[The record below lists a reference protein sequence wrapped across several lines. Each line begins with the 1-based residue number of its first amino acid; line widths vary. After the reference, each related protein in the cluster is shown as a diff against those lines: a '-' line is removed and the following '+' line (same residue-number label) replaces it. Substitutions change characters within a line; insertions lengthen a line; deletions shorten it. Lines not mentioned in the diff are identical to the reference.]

1 MEKFNDFLVLLDANL
16 SGSWWFPALLIG
28 TGIFFTIYLGLPQ
41 FRYFKSALK
50 IVSGKTKSSD
60 SEGETTG
67 FQALTTAMSG
77 AVGTGNIGGVALAI
91 WTGGPAAIFW
101 MWITA
106 IFGMTTK
113 FVEVTL
119 GHKYRTKLSDG
130 SISGGPMY
138 YIEQG
143 LNMKWVAILFAFLMM
158 ITAIGSGNMPQ
169 INNIA
174 LVMNTEFSV
183 PKLFTGLFLGGLLWI
198 IIIGGIK
205 RIASVASK
213 IIPIM
218 GLIYFGGALIILI
231 ENYQNVIP
239 SFQAIFAQVFTGSA
253 AVGGFLGASFAMS
266 LKYGVARGLYSNE
279 AGQGSSPIAHA
290 SSKNK
295 SIDQGVVSILEP
307 FIDTIVVCSVTA
319 LVILSSGVWTQKF
332 DTQFSKTD
340 MVVLDGIYSDD
351 KNDDGNYVFPEDI
364 NELTNYV
371 QGIESNIRNYS
382 GTLNVKEGKIVEKN
396 ITIIH
401 LRSIA
406 EDVVFHTPE
415 TSDDDET
422 KLSGH
427 LIIKNGK
434 VDKAISYTYDSKNKS
449 FRTLDPQSGVKDAE
463 SGKIMY
469 ELILNNGLLLDQLI
483 KEVESKISLEENNP
497 ERDASI
503 LRMLL
508 AEKDELLE
516 KRETN
521 LDKEKSFIFN
531 EIVEGRSLVSS
542 AELTAKAFSN
552 GIMGEYGGK
561 LVAIALLLFAFSTA
575 ITWCYYGDRST
586 AYIFGEKGVVW
597 YRNFYVLCFILAAVI
612 DTTVVWNIAYVVV
625 ALVSI
630 PNLIAMFVLRKEMKL
645 LSDDFKVK

>member
-1 MEKFNDFLVLLDANL
+1 MNQFNEFLLLLDSNL
-16 SGSWWFPALLIG
+16 SGSWWFPILLVG
-28 TGIFFTIYLGLPQ
+28 TGIFFTIYLGFPQ
-41 FRYFKSALK
+41 FRFFGKAWKLVSRRNNKSDA
-50 IVSGKTKSSD
+50 D
-60 SEGETTG
+60 GETTG
-67 FQALTTAMSG
+67 FEALTTAMSG

-113 FVEVTL
+113 FVEVTM
-119 GHKYRTKLSDG
+119 GHKYRTKLEDG

-138 YIEQG
+138 YIEHA
-143 LNMKWVAILFAFLMM
+143 LNMKWAGILFAFLMM

-183 PKLFTGLFLGGLLWI
+183 PKIFTGLFLGALLWI

-218 GLIYFGGALIILI
+218 GLIYFGGALIILL
-231 ENYQNVIP
+231 ENYQNIIP
-239 SFQAIFAQVFTGSA
+239 SFNAIFAQVFTGSA

-290 SSKNK
+290 SSKNS

-319 LVILSSGVWTQKF
+319 LVILSSGVWTEKF
-332 DTQFSKTD
+332 DTTFSKTD
-340 MVVLDGIYSDD
+340 MVILDGTYSDQE
-351 KNDDGNYVFPEDI
+351 NIDGTFLYPDHMNQ
-364 NELTNYV
+364 LTKYV
-371 QGIESNIRNYS
+371 QSIDSDVHEYS
-382 GTLNVKEGKIVEKN
+382 GIIEIQDGRL
-396 ITIIH
+396 ITSDITVLH
-401 LRSIA
+401 SRSIA
-406 EDVVFHTPE
+406 ENITVTDKEDKNLYTG
-415 TSDDDET
+415 S
-422 KLSGH
+422 LSVE
-427 LIIKNGK
+427 NGK
-434 VDKAISYTYDSKNKS
+434 V
-449 FRTLDPQSGVKDAE
+449 QDAVTFE
-463 SGKIMY
+463 GK
-469 ELILNNGLLLDQLI
+469 
-483 KEVESKISLEENNP
+483 
-497 ERDASI
+497 
-503 LRMLL
+503 
-508 AEKDELLE
+508 
-516 KRETN
+516 
-521 LDKEKSFIFN
+521 
-531 EIVEGRSLVSS
+531 SLVSS
-542 AELTAKAFSN
+542 AELTAKAFSQ
-552 GIMGEYGGK
+552 GILGQFGGK

-586 AYIFGEKGVVW
+586 AYIFGERGVFW

-612 DTTVVWNIAYVVV
+612 DTTIVWNIAYVVV

-630 PNLIAMFVLRKEMKL
+630 PNLIALFVLRNEMKDL
-645 LSDDFKVK
+645 TKEFINKYE

>member
-1 MEKFNDFLVLLDANL
+1 MDQFNEFLILLDSNL
-16 SGSWWFPALLIG
+16 SGSWWFPILLVG
-28 TGIFFTIYLGLPQ
+28 TGIFFTIYLGFPQ
-41 FRYFKSALK
+41 FRFFGKAWHL
-50 IVSGKTKSSD
+50 VSGKNKRTD
-60 SEGETTG
+60 ADGETTA
-67 FQALTTAMSG
+67 FEALTTAMSG

-113 FVEVTL
+113 FVEVTM
-119 GHKYRTKLSDG
+119 GHKYRTKLEDG

-138 YIEQG
+138 YIESA
-143 LNMKWVAILFAFLMM
+143 LNMKWAGILFAFLMM

-183 PKLFTGLFLGGLLWI
+183 PKLFTGLFLGILLWV

-213 IIPIM
+213 IIPVM
-218 GLIYFGGALIILI
+218 GLIYFGGALIILT
-231 ENYQNVIP
+231 ENYQNIIP
-239 SFQAIFAQVFTGSA
+239 SFNAIFSQVFTGSA

-332 DTQFSKTD
+332 DTTFAKTD
-340 MVVLDGIYSDD
+340 MVILDGIYSDE
-351 KNDDGNYVFPEDI
+351 KNVDGSYVYPDQI
-364 NELTNYV
+364 NELTNFV
-371 QGIESNIRNYS
+371 QSLDSNVKEYS
-382 GTLNVKEGKIVEKN
+382 GTIYIEEGSLVDSE
-396 ITIIH
+396 ITVLH
-401 LRSIA
+401 SRSIA
-406 EDVVFHTPE
+406 ED
-415 TSDDDET
+415 
-422 KLSGH
+422 
-427 LIIKNGK
+427 IKVINNNKNLYTGTLNI
-434 VDKAISYTYDSKNKS
+434 VD
-449 FRTLDPQSGVKDAE
+449 
-463 SGKIMY
+463 GKIS
-469 ELILNNGLLLDQLI
+469 
-483 KEVESKISLEENNP
+483 ESVTLEG
-497 ERDASI
+497 
-503 LRMLL
+503 
-508 AEKDELLE
+508 K
-516 KRETN
+516 
-521 LDKEKSFIFN
+521 
-531 EIVEGRSLVSS
+531 SLVSS
-542 AELTAKAFSN
+542 AELTAKAFSQ
-552 GIMGEYGGK
+552 GVFGEYGGK

-586 AYIFGEKGVVW
+586 AYIFGERGVFW

-612 DTTVVWNIAYVVV
+612 DTTIVWNIAYVVV

-630 PNLIAMFVLRKEMKL
+630 PNLIALFVLRSEMKEL
-645 LSDDFKVK
+645 TNDFVKEN

>member
-1 MEKFNDFLVLLDANL
+1 MEQFNNFLILLDSNL

-28 TGIFFTIYLGLPQ
+28 TGIFFTIYLGFPQ
-41 FRYFKSALK
+41 FKYFKSALK
-50 IVSGKTKSSD
+50 IVSGKTDSSD
-60 SEGETTG
+60 SDGETTG

-113 FVEVTL
+113 YVEVTL

-174 LVMNTEFSV
+174 LVMNTEFSI
-183 PKLFTGLFLGGLLWI
+183 PKLFTGLFLGALLWI

-231 ENYQNVIP
+231 ENYQNIIP
-239 SFQAIFAQVFTGSA
+239 SFNAIFAQVFTGSA

-332 DTQFSKTD
+332 ETNFSKTD
-340 MVVLDGIYSDD
+340 MVVLDGTYSDE
-351 KNDDGNYVFPEDI
+351 KNIDSEYLYPDQI
-364 NELTNYV
+364 NELNKYV
-371 QGIESNIRNYS
+371 QSIDS
-382 GTLNVKEGKIVEKN
+382 NVKEFSGELNVVAGKLLTQN
-396 ITIIH
+396 ITVLH
-401 LRSIA
+401 SRSIA
-406 EDVVFHTPE
+406 EDIKITNQI
-415 TSDDDET
+415 DET
-422 KLSGH
+422 LYTGT
-427 LIIKNGK
+427 LNVDNGK
-434 VDKAISYTYDSKNKS
+434 IT
-449 FRTLDPQSGVKDAE
+449 E
-463 SGKIMY
+463 SVVIQGK
-469 ELILNNGLLLDQLI
+469 
-483 KEVESKISLEENNP
+483 
-497 ERDASI
+497 
-503 LRMLL
+503 
-508 AEKDELLE
+508 
-516 KRETN
+516 
-521 LDKEKSFIFN
+521 
-531 EIVEGRSLVSS
+531 SLVSS
-542 AELTAKAFSN
+542 AELTAKAFSQ
-552 GIMGEYGGK
+552 GIMGQYGGK
-561 LVAIALLLFAFSTA
+561 LVAIALLLFAFSTS

-586 AYIFGEKGVVW
+586 AYIFGEKGVIW
-597 YRNFYVLCFILAAVI
+597 YRNFYVICFVLAAVI
-612 DTTVVWNIAYVVV
+612 DTTIVWNIAYVVV

-645 LSDDFKVK
+645 LSDNFEVK

>member
-1 MEKFNDFLVLLDANL
+1 MNQFNEFLLLLDSNL
-16 SGSWWFPALLIG
+16 SGSWWFPILLVG
-28 TGIFFTIYLGLPQ
+28 TGIFFTIYLGFPQ
-41 FRYFKSALK
+41 FRFFGKAWKL
-50 IVSGKTKSSD
+50 VSGKNTKSD
-60 SEGETTG
+60 AEGETTA
-67 FQALTTAMSG
+67 FEALTTAMSG

-113 FVEVTL
+113 FVEVTM
-119 GHKYRTKLSDG
+119 GHKYRTKLEDG

-138 YIEQG
+138 YIEHA
-143 LNMKWVAILFAFLMM
+143 LNMKWAGILFAFLMM

-183 PKLFTGLFLGGLLWI
+183 PKLFTGLFLGILLWI

-218 GLIYFGGALIILI
+218 GLIYFGGALVILV
-231 ENYQNVIP
+231 ENYQNIIP
-239 SFQAIFAQVFTGSA
+239 SFNAIFAQVFTGSA

-290 SSKNK
+290 SSKNT

-319 LVILSSGVWTQKF
+319 LVILSSGVWTEKF
-332 DTQFSKTD
+332 DTTFSKTD
-340 MVVLDGIYSDD
+340 MVILDGTYSDTENAD
-351 KNDDGNYVFPEDI
+351 GTYLYPNDMNQ
-364 NELTNYV
+364 LTRYV
-371 QGIESNIRNYS
+371 QSIDSDVSEFS
-382 GTLNVKEGKIVEKN
+382 GVLEIQQGQLMSSD
-396 ITIIH
+396 ITVLH
-401 LRSIA
+401 SRSIA
-406 EDVVFHTPE
+406 ENILVKDNVEKILYTGSVTVI
-415 TSDDDET
+415 D
-422 KLSGH
+422 
-427 LIIKNGK
+427 GK
-434 VDKAISYTYDSKNKS
+434 VKEPVT
-449 FRTLDPQSGVKDAE
+449 FE
-463 SGKIMY
+463 GK
-469 ELILNNGLLLDQLI
+469 
-483 KEVESKISLEENNP
+483 
-497 ERDASI
+497 
-503 LRMLL
+503 
-508 AEKDELLE
+508 
-516 KRETN
+516 
-521 LDKEKSFIFN
+521 
-531 EIVEGRSLVSS
+531 SLVSS
-542 AELTAKAFSN
+542 AELTAKAFSQ
-552 GIMGEYGGK
+552 GIFGQYGGK

-586 AYIFGEKGVVW
+586 AYIFGERGVFW

-612 DTTVVWNIAYVVV
+612 DTTIVWNIAYVVV

-630 PNLIAMFVLRKEMKL
+630 PNLIALFVLRNEMKDL
-645 LSDDFKVK
+645 TKEFIIKN

>member
-1 MEKFNDFLVLLDANL
+1 MENFNDFLVLLDANL

-351 KNDDGNYVFPEDI
+351 KNDDGNYVFQEDI

-434 VDKAISYTYDSKNKS
+434 VDKAISYTYNSKNKS

>member
-1 MEKFNDFLVLLDANL
+1 MEQFNNFLLLLDSNL

-28 TGIFFTIYLGLPQ
+28 TGIFFTIYLGFPQ
-41 FRYFKSALK
+41 FRFFGKAWKLVSSNKKSD
-50 IVSGKTKSSD
+50 G
-60 SEGETTG
+60 EGETTG
-67 FQALTTAMSG
+67 FEALTTAMSG
-77 AVGTGNIGGVALAI
+77 AIGTGNIGGVALAI

-119 GHKYRTKLSDG
+119 GHKYRTKLEDG

-138 YIEQG
+138 YIEHA
-143 LNMKWVAILFAFLMM
+143 LNMRWAGILFAFLMM

-183 PKLFTGLFLGGLLWI
+183 PKLFTGLFLGILLWI

-205 RIASVASK
+205 RIASVTSK

-218 GLIYFGGALIILI
+218 GLVYFGGALIILV
-231 ENYQNVIP
+231 ENYQNIIP
-239 SFQAIFAQVFTGSA
+239 SFNAIFGQVFTGSA
-253 AVGGFLGASFAMS
+253 AMGGFLGASFAMS

-307 FIDTIVVCSVTA
+307 FIDTIVVCTVTA
-319 LVILSSGVWTQKF
+319 LVILSSGVWTEKF
-332 DTQFSKTD
+332 DTKFSKTD
-340 MVVLDGIYSDD
+340 MIILDGTYSDETKED
-351 KNDDGNYVFPEDI
+351 KSFVYPDDI
-364 NELTNYV
+364 TELTKYV
-371 QGIESNIRNYS
+371 QNIDS
-382 GTLNVKEGKIVEKN
+382 KVKEFNGSLEIKNGKILSN
-396 ITIIH
+396 DITVIH

-406 EDVVFHTPE
+406 ENI
-415 TSDDDET
+415 S
-422 KLSGH
+422 
-427 LIIKNGK
+427 IKGSNKDLFNGLLEIVNGK
-434 VDKAISYTYDSKNKS
+434 VNSASYVDETQILKNDSVS
-449 FRTLDPQSGVKDAE
+449 FE
-463 SGKIMY
+463 GK
-469 ELILNNGLLLDQLI
+469 
-483 KEVESKISLEENNP
+483 
-497 ERDASI
+497 
-503 LRMLL
+503 
-508 AEKDELLE
+508 
-516 KRETN
+516 
-521 LDKEKSFIFN
+521 
-531 EIVEGRSLVSS
+531 SLVSS

-552 GIMGEYGGK
+552 GILGDYGGK

-586 AYIFGEKGVVW
+586 AYIFGERGVFW
-597 YRNFYVLCFILAAVI
+597 YRNFYVLCFISAAVI
-612 DTTVVWNIAYVVV
+612 DTSIVWNIAYVVV

-630 PNLIAMFVLRKEMKL
+630 PNLIALFLLRDEMKDL
-645 LSDDFKVK
+645 TNEFIQNNNS

>member
-1 MEKFNDFLVLLDANL
+1 MDQFNEFLILLDSNL
-16 SGSWWFPALLIG
+16 SGSWWFPILLVG
-28 TGIFFTIYLGLPQ
+28 TGIFFTIYLGFPQ
-41 FRYFKSALK
+41 FRFFGKAWHL
-50 IVSGKTKSSD
+50 VSGKNKKTD
-60 SEGETTG
+60 DDGETTA
-67 FQALTTAMSG
+67 FEALTTAMSG

-113 FVEVTL
+113 FVEVTM
-119 GHKYRTKLSDG
+119 GHKYRTKLADG

-138 YIEQG
+138 YIESA
-143 LNMKWVAILFAFLMM
+143 LNMKWAGILFAFLMM

-183 PKLFTGLFLGGLLWI
+183 PKLFTGLFLGILLWI

-218 GLIYFGGALIILI
+218 GLIYFGGALIILT
-231 ENYQNVIP
+231 ENYQNIIP
-239 SFQAIFAQVFTGSA
+239 SFNAIFSQVFTGSA

-332 DTQFSKTD
+332 DTTFAKTD
-340 MVVLDGIYSDD
+340 MVILDGIYSDE
-351 KNDDGNYVFPEDI
+351 KNSDGSYIHPDHI
-364 NELTNYV
+364 NELTSYV
-371 QGIESNIRNYS
+371 QSLDSDVKEYSGAIYIEDGMIIDSDITVLHSRSIAEDIKVINNDKKLYS
-382 GTLNVKEGKIVEKN
+382 GTLNIVKGKISEPVILEGK
-396 ITIIH
+396 
-401 LRSIA
+401 
-406 EDVVFHTPE
+406 
-415 TSDDDET
+415 
-422 KLSGH
+422 
-427 LIIKNGK
+427 
-434 VDKAISYTYDSKNKS
+434 
-449 FRTLDPQSGVKDAE
+449 
-463 SGKIMY
+463 
-469 ELILNNGLLLDQLI
+469 
-483 KEVESKISLEENNP
+483 
-497 ERDASI
+497 
-503 LRMLL
+503 
-508 AEKDELLE
+508 
-516 KRETN
+516 
-521 LDKEKSFIFN
+521 
-531 EIVEGRSLVSS
+531 SLVSS
-542 AELTAKAFSN
+542 AELTAKAFSQ
-552 GIMGEYGGK
+552 GVFGEYGGK

-586 AYIFGEKGVVW
+586 AYIFGERGVFW

-612 DTTVVWNIAYVVV
+612 DTTIVWNIAYVVV

-630 PNLIAMFVLRKEMKL
+630 PNLIALFVLRSEMKDL
-645 LSDDFKVK
+645 TNEFIKEN

>member
-41 FRYFKSALK
+41 FKYFKSALK

-138 YIEQG
+138 YIEKG

-183 PKLFTGLFLGGLLWI
+183 PKLFTGLFLGALLWI

-231 ENYQNVIP
+231 ENYQNIIP
-239 SFQAIFAQVFTGSA
+239 SFHAIFAQVFTGSA
-253 AVGGFLGASFAMS
+253 AMGGFLGASFAMS

-332 DTQFSKTD
+332 DTTFSQTD
-340 MVVLDGIYSDD
+340 MVILADQYSD
-351 KNDDGNYVFPEDI
+351 
-364 NELTNYV
+364 
-371 QGIESNIRNYS
+371 
-382 GTLNVKEGKIVEKN
+382 EKN
-396 ITIIH
+396 IDGEYLYPDHIIELNKYVQSFDSSVKNYTGKLNIQNGKLTNNNVTVLH
-401 LRSIA
+401 SRSIA
-406 EDVVFHTPE
+406 EDMSI
-415 TSDDDET
+415 TSDG
-422 KLSGH
+422 SP
-427 LIIKNGK
+427 
-434 VDKAISYTYDSKNKS
+434 Y
-449 FRTLDPQSGVKDAE
+449 
-463 SGKIMY
+463 
-469 ELILNNGLLLDQLI
+469 NGLLDVKDGKI
-483 KEVESKISLEENNP
+483 TESV
-497 ERDASI
+497 
-503 LRMLL
+503 
-508 AEKDELLE
+508 
-516 KRETN
+516 T
-521 LDKEKSFIFN
+521 
-531 EIVEGRSLVSS
+531 VEGKSLVSS
-542 AELTAKAFSN
+542 AELTAKAFSQ
-552 GIMGEYGGK
+552 GVMGEYGGK

-586 AYIFGEKGVVW
+586 AYIFGERGVIW

-645 LSDDFKVK
+645 MSDDFKVK

>member
-1 MEKFNDFLVLLDANL
+1 MDAFNNFLILLDGNL

-28 TGIFFTIYLGLPQ
+28 TGIFFTFYLGFPQ
-41 FRYFKSALK
+41 FRFFGNGWR
-50 IVSGKTKSSD
+50 IVSGKYDKSESK
-60 SEGETTG
+60 GETTP
-67 FQALTTAMSG
+67 FEALTTAMSG

-119 GHKYRTKLSDG
+119 AHKYRTTLSDG

-143 LNMKWVAILFAFLMM
+143 LNMKWVAILFSLLMM

-174 LVMNTEFSV
+174 LVMNTEFAV
-183 PKLFTGLFLGGLLWI
+183 PKLFTGLFLGALLWI
-198 IIIGGIK
+198 IIIGGIQ

-218 GLIYFGGALIILI
+218 GIIYFGGALIVLA
-231 ENYQNVIP
+231 ENYQNIIP
-239 SFQAIFAQVFTGSA
+239 SFNAIFAQVFTGSA
-253 AVGGFLGASFAMS
+253 AMGGFLGASFAMS

-307 FIDTIVVCSVTA
+307 FIDTLVVCTVTA
-319 LVILSSGVWTQKF
+319 LVILSSNVWTEKF
-332 DTQFSKTD
+332 DTNFSKTD
-340 MVVLDGIYSDD
+340 MIVLNGSYSD
-351 KNDDGNYVFPEDI
+351 KLNEDNSFVYPDQI
-364 NELTNYV
+364 NELTKYV
-371 QGIESNIRNYS
+371 QNIDSSVEEFNGILNI
-382 GTLNVKEGKIVEKN
+382 EDGKILNNN
-396 ITIIH
+396 ITVIH

-406 EDVVFHTPE
+406 EDIVVRDANKNLFNG
-415 TSDDDET
+415 SINID
-422 KLSGH
+422 
-427 LIIKNGK
+427 NGK
-434 VDKAISYTYDSKNKS
+434 A
-449 FRTLDPQSGVKDAE
+449 KDAVTFE
-463 SGKIMY
+463 GK
-469 ELILNNGLLLDQLI
+469 
-483 KEVESKISLEENNP
+483 
-497 ERDASI
+497 
-503 LRMLL
+503 
-508 AEKDELLE
+508 
-516 KRETN
+516 
-521 LDKEKSFIFN
+521 
-531 EIVEGRSLVSS
+531 SLVSS

-552 GIMGEYGGK
+552 GILGDYGGK

-586 AYIFGEKGVVW
+586 AYIFGEKGVIW

-645 LSDDFKVK
+645 LSDEFITK

>member
-1 MEKFNDFLVLLDANL
+1 MEQFNDFLIFLDSNL

-28 TGIFFTIYLGLPQ
+28 TGIFFTIYLGFPQ
-41 FRYFKSALK
+41 FRFFGSAWRL
-50 IVSGKTKSSD
+50 VSGKGDKTD
-60 SEGETTG
+60 AEGETTP

-77 AVGTGNIGGVALAI
+77 AIGTGNIGGVALAI

-119 GHKYRTKLSDG
+119 GHKYRTKLEDG

-138 YIEQG
+138 YIEHA

-174 LVMNTEFSV
+174 LVMNTEFSI
-183 PKLFTGLFLGGLLWI
+183 PKLFTGLFLGTLLWI

-218 GLIYFGGALIILI
+218 GLVYFGGALIILA
-231 ENYQNVIP
+231 ENYHNIIP
-239 SFQAIFAQVFTGSA
+239 SFNAIFAQVFTGSA

-332 DTQFSKTD
+332 DTSFSKTD
-340 MVVLDGIYSDD
+340 MVILDGVYSDQ
-351 KNDDGNYVFPEDI
+351 KNTNGEYIYPEQI
-364 NELTNYV
+364 SELTNYV
-371 QGIESNIRNYS
+371 QSLESNVNEFS
-382 GTLNVKEGKIVEKN
+382 GTLEVLNGKLLAEN
-396 ITIIH
+396 ITILH
-401 LRSIA
+401 SRSIA
-406 EDVVFHTPE
+406 EDVVVSTN
-415 TSDDDET
+415 SNKD
-422 KLSGH
+422 LYSGS
-427 LIIKNGK
+427 LNIFDGK
-434 VDKAISYTYDSKNKS
+434 VEEPVAFK
-449 FRTLDPQSGVKDAE
+449 
-463 SGKIMY
+463 GKC
-469 ELILNNGLLLDQLI
+469 
-483 KEVESKISLEENNP
+483 
-497 ERDASI
+497 
-503 LRMLL
+503 
-508 AEKDELLE
+508 
-516 KRETN
+516 
-521 LDKEKSFIFN
+521 
-531 EIVEGRSLVSS
+531 LVSS
-542 AELTAKAFSN
+542 AELTAKAFSQ
-552 GIMGEYGGK
+552 GILGEYGGK

-586 AYIFGEKGVVW
+586 AYIFGEKGVFW

-612 DTTVVWNIAYVVV
+612 DTTIVWNIAYVVV

-630 PNLIAMFVLRKEMKL
+630 PNLIALFVLRDEMKDL
-645 LSDDFKVK
+645 TNDFVQKN